1 MSVALDGPDG
11 TAMVAEQRGLQKDT
25 ALHAKIAV
33 SEMDL
38 FFWFLVFLYR
48 SLDQTCENA

>member
-11 TAMVAEQRGLQKDT
+11 TTMVAEQRGLQKDT

-33 SEMDL
+33 SGMD
-38 FFWFLVFLYR
+38 FFGRSVFLYR
-48 SLDQTCENA
+48 SLDQTRENA

>member
-25 ALHAKIAV
+25 ALHAKIAG
-33 SEMDL
+33 SGMDL
-38 FFWFLVFLYR
+38 FFLGFSCFCTVL
-48 SLDQTCENA
+48 